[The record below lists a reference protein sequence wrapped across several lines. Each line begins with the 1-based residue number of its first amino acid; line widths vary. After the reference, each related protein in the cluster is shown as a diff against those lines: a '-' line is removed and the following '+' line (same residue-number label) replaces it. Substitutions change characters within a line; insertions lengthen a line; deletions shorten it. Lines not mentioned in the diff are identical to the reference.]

1 MHREASVLRLSPALL
16 EIPQP
21 YEDFLRFT
29 AETMLAQPELA
40 KDIGEK
46 TGFFGTAL
54 VGEAWIVDAASADEM
69 LDLVTAETSLAQHP
83 RRRALRVISAVD
95 LFGRIYQI
103 QRIRGEKPADRSD
116 EGTTVRG
123 GTVIRALA
131 DMTLAIARQM
141 PNNEEFLAELEFLF
155 LDDAD
160 TLRARIAHNKGQQ
173 AGTAVAPDE
182 EDR

>member
-1 MHREASVLRLSPALL
+1 MHREASVLRLSPALM

-21 YEDFLRFT
+21 YEDFLRF
-29 AETMLAQPELA
+29 AAKTMLAQPELM
-40 KDIGEK
+40 KDIGA
-46 TGFFGTAL
+46 TGFFGTAF

-69 LDLVTAETSLAQHP
+69 LDLVTAGTSLAQHP
-83 RRRALRVISAVD
+83 RRKAVRVITAVD

-116 EGTTVRG
+116 EDTAVRG
-123 GTVIRALA
+123 GTIIRALV

-173 AGTAVAPDE
+173 AGTAVPPDE